1 MIYQHPLAYLLGLEG
16 LALLRAYGG
25 EHDRAFT
32 EARLTEIRTLLDR
45 AAELGDGATAHQIS
59 TTEGYRAWAATYDSP
74 GNQLLDIEQPAV
86 RAILDRLRVGTAL
99 DAACGTGRHSAHLA
113 DLGHQVVGVDAS
125 PEMLAVA
132 RTKVPAAD
140 FREGTLERLPLPD
153 DHVDLVVCALAL
165 THVTDLRS
173 ALAEL
178 TRVLRPGGHLV
189 LSDSR
194 GILEDLGVP
203 MVNTA
208 PDGRQ
213 VYLPNRPRR
222 TSDYLTAA
230 LSLGLEVRGCQELE
244 RPSPLVGPDG
254 TPTADE
260 DPVPPFD
267 PGEPGDIWS
276 LHRFAPAATN
286 AAYHRVPVA
295 IVWHFQLGATASGG
309 RSHS

>member
-45 AAELGDGATAHQIS
+45 AAELGDGATAHPIS
-59 TTEGYRAWAATYDSP
+59 TTEGYRAWAASYDSP

-86 RAILDRLRVGTAL
+86 RAILDRLPVGTAL

-165 THVTDLRS
+165 THVTDLGS

-178 TRVLRPGGHLV
+178 ARVLRPGGHLV

-203 MVNTA
+203 MVNAA

-222 TSDYLTAA
+222 TSDYLAAA
-230 LSLGLEVRGCQELE
+230 LPLGLEVRGCQELE
-244 RPSPLVGPDG
+244 RPSPMVGPDG

-260 DPVPPFD
+260 NPVPPYD

-295 IVWHFQLGATASGG
+295 IVWHFELGTTAPGG
-309 RSHS
+309 RPHS